1 MRYVLRADASQ
12 SKGAGHVMRSSAIA
26 EELILRGN
34 DVIFV
39 GQISELPWVAKR
51 IASLGF
57 SRVHFDTSEFIS
69 NSSTDVLI
77 LDSYDIEVHDAFVAR
92 QNWRHIIAV
101 VDEMTPNYSCTL
113 RIHPGLDSNWTGN
126 SNTEILSGPKYIPIR
141 SSLIGNKK
149 TVVEEPHK
157 LKIAVTAGGSDPY
170 SLVSE
175 IAKILMTFSEEFIV
189 YLFSNSIANSN
200 LDSRFHYIKLGDQFE
215 EVTTNADLIL
225 TTASTSS
232 LEFLARESCIG
243 IACVVD
249 NQKQNY
255 ETLGRLGVAA
265 QFGVR
270 YLNNKWELDKE
281 KIYSLISSSELR
293 GDLLAKSKGLI
304 DFGGAR
310 RIVDA
315 ITTL

>member
-39 GQISELPWVAKR
+39 GQISNLPWVVQR

-57 SRVHFDTSEFIS
+57 SRVHFDTSEFNS
-69 NSSTDVLI
+69 NPNADVLI
-77 LDSYDIEVHDAFVAR
+77 LDSYDIEVQDAFIAPH
-92 QNWRHIIAV
+92 NWRHIIAV

-126 SNTEILSGPKYIPIR
+126 SNIPILSGPKFIPIR
-141 SSLIGNKK
+141 YSLISHKNF
-149 TVVEEPHK
+149 VVEGLNR
-157 LKIAVTAGGSDPY
+157 LKIVVVAGGSDPY
-170 SLVSE
+170 GLVNE
-175 IAKILMTFSEEFIV
+175 IAKILVTFSEEFDV
-189 YLFSNSIANSN
+189 YLLSNSVVDSS
-200 LDSRFHYIKLGDQFE
+200 LDSRFHYVKVGDQIE
-215 EVTTNADLIL
+215 EQTNDADLIL
-225 TTASTSS
+225 TTASTTS
-232 LEFLARESCIG
+232 LEFLARELCIG
-243 IACVVD
+243 IACVIE

-255 ETLGRLGVAA
+255 KVLGELGVAA
-265 QFGVR
+265 QFGIR
-270 YLNNKWELDKE
+270 HMNNKWELDKE
-281 KIYSLISSSELR
+281 KIRLLITSSDLR
-293 GDLLAKSKGLI
+293 RDLLTKSKGLI